1 MTKPKA
7 SLFEHIKVTLLLLT
21 VVFLT
26 VNALSSPLQATFQQ
40 YQIQTSVV
48 LWGNVLLFVLSIGA
62 ALLHG
67 VGMRSTDPYVF
78 YRMVMLA
85 TMQKL
90 FISAIAVVLYIVA
103 VGKAKNAPGI
113 YVGMGLYLVYTT
125 IEVVG
130 ALRLS
135 NKRQQA

>member
-1 MTKPKA
+1 MTKSKA
-7 SLFEHIKVTLLLLT
+7 SLLEHIKVTLLLLT

-26 VNALSSPLQATFQQ
+26 VNALLSSLQATFQQ

-48 LWGNVLLFVLSIGA
+48 LWGNLLLFVLSIGA

-90 FISAIAVVLYIVA
+90 FISAIVVVLYIVA

-113 YVGMGLYLVYTT
+113 YVGMGLYLIYTT